1 MDYKLKIST
10 PFNKSEF
17 LIVWKTSQE
26 MIIKNDI
33 FSLET
38 YLLIDT
44 SRNNRSVQRDCSWLL
59 FLRYLIL

>member
-26 MIIKNDI
+26 MIIEMISFLWK
-33 FSLET
+33 L

-44 SRNNRSVQRDCSWLL
+44 SRNNRSVQGDCSWLL

>member
-17 LIVWKTSQE
+17 LIVWKTIQE

-38 YLLIDT
+38 
-44 SRNNRSVQRDCSWLL
+44 L
-59 FLRYLIL
+59 FTN

>member
-26 MIIKNDI
+26 MVIKNDI
-33 FSLET
+33 FSLKT
-38 YLLIDT
+38 
-44 SRNNRSVQRDCSWLL
+44 L
-59 FLRYLIL
+59 FTNCYFA

>member
-17 LIVWKTSQE
+17 LIVWKTRQE

-38 YLLIDT
+38 
-44 SRNNRSVQRDCSWLL
+44 L
-59 FLRYLIL
+59 FTN

>member
-1 MDYKLKIST
+1 MDYKLKICT

-44 SRNNRSVQRDCSWLL
+44 SRNNRSVQRDCS
-59 FLRYLIL
+59 